1 MPDYEPNHHH
11 RAHRDHRGEESKTPP
26 FFLGDLGVLGGK
38 FLEEKSEKDTG
49 LIQSNLGEE

>member
-1 MPDYEPNHHH
+1 
-11 RAHRDHRGEESKTPP
+11 
-26 FFLGDLGVLGGK
+26 LGVLGGK